1 VTPTGD
7 TVSSTPTGVRRA
19 LSDAELAGIF
29 DAIAAATS
37 TGEVLVATINS
48 LYTVLLA
55 DLGRTFGALG
65 PDQRLNPTEFA
76 IPTSQW
82 KAIAAAA
89 TNRADEWGTVPS
101 ISINLINAMPSSYDD
116 PTVPDPTPQ
125 LPDRRPAI
133 HHLRVSREA
142 TDVIAAC
149 TEHVTALGRQFGLDS
164 DIYDRAAT
172 SWRWH
177 LTRLFS
183 MGSGAETS
191 IIAEGHLSL
200 LVTNASGFVYAV
212 IFHRDPRV
220 CTVAGCPAVIGDDG
234 TVSTT
239 PTRPVA
245 AEHEHQ
251 LSYPLDAPTPGE
263 WSAHS

>member
-1 VTPTGD
+1 MTPTGD
-7 TVSSTPTGVRRA
+7 TVTSTPTGVRRA
-19 LSDAELAGIF
+19 LTDAELAGIF
-29 DAIAAATS
+29 DAITAATN
-37 TGEVLVATINS
+37 TGDVLVATING
-48 LYTVLLA
+48 LYTTLLA
-55 DLGRTFGALG
+55 DLGHTLDTLG

-76 IPTSQW
+76 IPTNQW
-82 KAIAAAA
+82 KAIAAVA
-89 TNRADEWGTVPS
+89 TNRADEWGTATS
-101 ISINLINAMPSSYDD
+101 TSINLINAMPSSYDD

-142 TDVIAAC
+142 TNVIGAC

-164 DIYDRAAT
+164 DIYQRAAA
-172 SWRWH
+172 SWQWH
-177 LTRLFS
+177 LTRLFA

-191 IIAEGHLSL
+191 ITAEGHLSL

-212 IFHRDPRV
+212 IFHRDRRV

-234 TVSTT
+234 TVSTA

-251 LSYPLDAPTPGE
+251 PTYPSDAPTPGE

>member
-7 TVSSTPTGVRRA
+7 TVTPTPTGVRRA
-19 LSDAELAGIF
+19 LTDVELAGIF

-37 TGEVLVATINS
+37 TGDVLVATING
-48 LYTVLLA
+48 LYTALLA
-55 DLGRTFGALG
+55 DLGHTLDTLG
-65 PDQRLNPTEFA
+65 PDQRLNPTDFA

-89 TNRADEWGTVPS
+89 TNRADEWGTAPS

-116 PTVPDPTPQ
+116 PTIPDPAPQ
-125 LPDRRPAI
+125 LPDRRPVI

-142 TDVIAAC
+142 TDVIGAC
-149 TEHVTALGRQFGLDS
+149 TEHVTALGHQFGLDS
-164 DIYDRAAT
+164 DIYQRAAA
-172 SWRWH
+172 SWQWH
-177 LTRLFS
+177 LTRLFA

-191 IIAEGHLSL
+191 ITAEGRLSL
-200 LVTNASGFVYAV
+200 LVTTSSGLVWAV
-212 IFHRDPRV
+212 IFHRTRRV

-239 PTRPVA
+239 PTRPVP

-251 LSYPLDAPTPGE
+251 PSYPLDAPTPGE

>member
-1 VTPTGD
+1 VT
-7 TVSSTPTGVRRA
+7 STPTGVRRA
-19 LSDAELAGIF
+19 LSDTELAGIF
-29 DAIAAATS
+29 DAITAAGN
-37 TGEVLVATINS
+37 TGDVLVATING
-48 LYTVLLA
+48 LYTALLA
-55 DLGRTFGALG
+55 DLGHTLDTLA
-65 PDQRLNPTEFA
+65 PDQRVNPTDFA

-89 TNRADEWGTVPS
+89 TNRADEWGTAPS
-101 ISINLINAMPSSYDD
+101 ISINLINTMPSSYDD
-116 PTVPDPTPQ
+116 PTIPDPTPQ

-164 DIYDRAAT
+164 DIYQRAAT
-172 SWRWH
+172 SWQWH
-177 LTRLFS
+177 LTRLFA
-183 MGSGAETS
+183 MGSGADTFVT
-191 IIAEGHLSL
+191 AEGHLSL
-200 LVTNASGFVYAV
+200 LITTSSGLVWAV
-212 IFHRDPRV
+212 IFHRTRRV

-234 TVSTT
+234 TISATPTT
-239 PTRPVA
+239 PVV

-251 LSYPLDAPTPGE
+251 LSYPLDAAAPGE